1 LAVVRGRLVP
11 RLRGRAA
18 GSSPIGAEGAGA
30 HRWAWRL
37 VAGVLGVPLALA
49 FPRPAQWWLGF
60 IALAPL
66 ILLARGAPSAREAGI
81 RTWLGGS
88 VFFLSVD
95 SWLLPEA
102 NVLAIPAALLLGVL
116 WLPWGRL
123 AWRLLGSR
131 AAPWQV
137 PARLAAGR
145 VALAMLLLPSAF
157 VLGEVVR
164 SWDALGGPWALLG
177 ASQWNDLPIL
187 ALASLG
193 GVWLV
198 SLVLMAV
205 NVGVAVTVGPR
216 VPITVRAGAALATC
230 ALLLGSLAWS
240 AVRPTPVSDGR
251 TLRVGLV
258 QPGKIDP
265 VEPRLAASES
275 ASLGLAPSHPDLIV
289 WSESSVGRDPA
300 TNPGD
305 VVALRRVVQAT
316 GADVLAN
323 VDARRRSGGI
333 YKSSLLVGPNGPVA
347 SYDKIR
353 LVPFGEY
360 IPARPLLG
368 WVARFTQAAARNRHH
383 GSRLVLMRSGSVQF
397 GPLICFESAFPDM
410 SRNLARMGA
419 DLIVV
424 QSATTTFQSTWG
436 PEQHGS
442 LAAVRAVES
451 GRPVVQASIA
461 GPSVAFDPRGRQLAW
476 QPTTFRGAVVV
487 PVPLS
492 HDDTVFD
499 RFGNWVPLGCAAALV
514 LAGLLSLRRRRDL
527 PPDQPTRRS
536 LVLVALYHPTSVW
549 DRGHRRGDLGF
560 RFL

>member
-1 LAVVRGRLVP
+1 LAVARGRLGT

-18 GSSPIGAEGAGA
+18 GASTIGTEETRAS
-30 HRWAWRL
+30 RWAWRL
-37 VAGVLGVPLALA
+37 AAAALGAPLALA
-49 FPRPAQWWLGF
+49 FPRPALWWLGF

-66 ILLARGAPSAREAGI
+66 ILVARSAPSPREAGI
-81 RTWLGGS
+81 RSWLGGS

-95 SWLLPEA
+95 SWLVPEA
-102 NVLAIPAALLLGVL
+102 KILAIPAALLLGLL

-123 AWRLLGSR
+123 ARRLLGTR
-131 AAPWQV
+131 TAPWDG
-137 PARLAAGR
+137 PARVDAGR
-145 VALAMLLLPSAF
+145 AALAMVLLPSAF

-177 ASQWNDLPIL
+177 ASQWNDLPLL

-205 NVGVAVTVGPR
+205 NVGVAIAVAPR
-216 VPITVRAGAALATC
+216 VPGGVRAGTAVAIC

-240 AVRPTPVSDGR
+240 ALRPEPATNGQ

-265 VEPRLAASES
+265 VEPRFRASES
-275 ASLGLAPSHPDLIV
+275 ASLALASSRPNLIV

-305 VVALRRVVQAT
+305 IAALRRVVQAT

-323 VDARRRSGGI
+323 VDARRRTGGI
-333 YKSSLLVGPNGPVA
+333 YKSSLLVGPQGPVA

-360 IPARPLLG
+360 IPTRPLLG
-368 WVARFTQAAARNRHH
+368 WISRFTQAAAQNRHH
-383 GSRLVLMRSGSVQF
+383 GDRLVLMRSGSIQF

-424 QSATTTFQSTWG
+424 QSATTTFQTTWG
-436 PEQHGS
+436 PEQHGA

-461 GPSVAFDPRGRQLAW
+461 GPSVAFDARGRQLAW
-476 QPTTFRGAVVV
+476 EPTDWRGAIVV
-487 PVPLS
+487 PVPLA
-492 HDDTVFD
+492 HETTPFD
-499 RFGNWVPLGCAAALV
+499 RLGEWVPLACAAALV
-514 LAGLLSLRRRRDL
+514 VAGLGALRARR
-527 PPDQPTRRS
+527 
-536 LVLVALYHPTSVW
+536 VL
-549 DRGHRRGDLGF
+549 
-560 RFL
+560 

>member
-1 LAVVRGRLVP
+1 LAVARGRLGS
-11 RLRGRAA
+11 RLRGRPT
-18 GSSPIGAEGAGA
+18 SPSAIGAEGAGA
-30 HRWAWRL
+30 NRWAWRL
-37 VAGVLGVPLALA
+37 AASVLGVPLALA
-49 FPRPAQWWLGF
+49 FPRPALWWLGF

-66 ILLARGAPSAREAGI
+66 ILLVRAAPSAREAGI
-81 RTWLGGS
+81 RAWLGGS
-88 VFFLSVD
+88 LFFLSVD

-102 NVLAIPAALLLGVL
+102 KILAIPAALLLGAL

-123 AWRLLGSR
+123 AWRLLGTR
-131 AAPWQV
+131 TAPWDVQA
-137 PARLAAGR
+137 PLEGRR
-145 VALAMLLLPSAF
+145 VAAAMVLLPSVF

-205 NVGVAVTVGPR
+205 NVGVAVAAGPR
-216 VPITVRAGAALATC
+216 VPATVRAGAALATC

-240 AVRPTPVSDGR
+240 AVRPAPASGGG

-265 VEPRLAASES
+265 VGPRFAASES
-275 ASLGLAPSHPDLIV
+275 ASLGLAGSHPNLIV
-289 WSESSVGRDPA
+289 WSESSVGRDPV

-305 VVALRRVVQAT
+305 VAALRRVVQAT

-323 VDARRRSGGI
+323 VDARRRTGGI
-333 YKSSLLVGPNGPVA
+333 YKSSLLVGPNGPIA

-360 IPARPLLG
+360 IPSRPLLG
-368 WVARFTQAAARNRHH
+368 WVARFTQAAAQNRHH
-383 GSRLVLMRSGSVQF
+383 GSRLVLMRSGSVVF

-436 PEQHGS
+436 PQQHGA

-461 GPSVAFDPRGRQLAW
+461 GPSVAFDPQGRQLAW
-476 QPTTFRGAVVV
+476 EPTTWRGAVVV

-499 RFGNWVPLGCAAALV
+499 RFGNWVPLACVIALVVAGAAA
-514 LAGLLSLRRRRDL
+514 LRRRR
-527 PPDQPTRRS
+527 
-536 LVLVALYHPTSVW
+536 AL
-549 DRGHRRGDLGF
+549 
-560 RFL
+560 

>member
-1 LAVVRGRLVP
+1 VRGDGLAVVRGRLSP
-11 RLRGRAA
+11 RLRGRVAT
-18 GSSPIGAEGAGA
+18 SSPTGAERAGA
-30 HRWAWRL
+30 DRWAWRL
-37 VAGVLGVPLALA
+37 VAAALGVPLALA
-49 FPRPAQWWLGF
+49 FPRPSLWWLGLV
-60 IALAPL
+60 ALVPL
-66 ILLARGAPSAREAGI
+66 ILLAQGAPTAREAGI

-88 VFFLSVD
+88 AFFLSVD
-95 SWLLPEA
+95 SWLIPEA
-102 NVLAIPAALLLGVL
+102 NVLAIPAALVLGLL

-123 AWRLLGSR
+123 AWRLLGAR
-131 AAPWQV
+131 AAPWDP
-137 PARLAAGR
+137 PAPLRAGR
-145 VALAMLLLPSAF
+145 VALAMVLLPSVF

-177 ASQWNDLPIL
+177 ASQWNDLPLL

-216 VPITVRAGAALATC
+216 VPGAVRAGAALAIC
-230 ALLLGSLAWS
+230 GLLLASLAWW
-240 AVRPTPVSDGR
+240 AVRPAPVSDGR

-258 QPGKIDP
+258 QPGKIGP
-265 VEPRLAASES
+265 VEPRFRASES
-275 ASLGLAPSHPDLIV
+275 ASLGLAGSHPDLIV
-289 WSESSVGRDPA
+289 WSESSIGRDPA

-305 VVALRRVVQAT
+305 ITALRHVVQAT

-323 VDARRRSGGI
+323 VDARRRTGGI

-347 SYDKIR
+347 VYDKIR

-360 IPARPLLG
+360 IPSRQLLG
-368 WVARFTQAAARNRHH
+368 WVARFTQAAAQNRHH
-383 GSRLVLMRSGSVQF
+383 GTRLELMRSGSVQF
-397 GPLICFESAFPDM
+397 GPLICFESAFPDL
-410 SRNLARMGA
+410 SRSLARMGA

-424 QSATTTFQSTWG
+424 QSATTTFQRTWG
-436 PEQHGS
+436 PQQHGA

-461 GPSVAFDPRGRQLAW
+461 GPSVAFDPQGRMLAW
-476 QPTTFRGAVVV
+476 QPTTWRGAIVV

-514 LAGLLSLRRRRDL
+514 LAGVLA
-527 PPDQPTRRS
+527 PP
-536 LVLVALYHPTSVW
+536 
-549 DRGHRRGDLGF
+549 RRGLGGS
-560 RFL
+560 RP

>member
-1 LAVVRGRLVP
+1 LAVARGRLST
-11 RLRGRAA
+11 RLRARAA
-18 GSSPIGAEGAGA
+18 GASTVGIEETRAS
-30 HRWAWRL
+30 RWAWRL
-37 VAGVLGVPLALA
+37 AAAALGAPLALA
-49 FPRPAQWWLGF
+49 FPRPSLWWLGF
-60 IALAPL
+60 VALAPL
-66 ILLARGAPSAREAGI
+66 ILVVRSAPSAREAGV
-81 RTWLGGS
+81 RSWLGGS

-95 SWLLPEA
+95 SWLVPEA
-102 NVLAIPAALLLGVL
+102 KILALPAAVLLGLL
-116 WLPWGRL
+116 WLPWGRI
-123 AWRLLGSR
+123 AWRLLGTR
-131 AAPWQV
+131 TAPWGLPDRV
-137 PARLAAGR
+137 GAWRATLAL
-145 VALAMLLLPSAF
+145 VLLPSAF

-187 ALASLG
+187 ALAALG

-205 NVGVAVTVGPR
+205 NVGLAIVVAPR
-216 VPITVRAGAALATC
+216 VPGTVRAGTALVVC
-230 ALLLGSLAWS
+230 ALLAGSLAWS
-240 AVRPTPVSDGR
+240 ALRPELPAGGQ

-265 VEPRLAASES
+265 VEPRFRASES
-275 ASLGLAPSHPDLIV
+275 ASLTLASNRPNLIV

-300 TNPGD
+300 ANPGD
-305 VVALRRVVQAT
+305 IAAIRRVVAAT

-323 VDARRRSGGI
+323 VDARRRTGGI
-333 YKSSLLVGPNGPVA
+333 YKSSLLVGPQGPVA

-360 IPARPLLG
+360 IPVRPLLG
-368 WVARFTQAAARNRHH
+368 WISRFTQAAAQNRHH
-383 GSRLVLMRSGSVQF
+383 GTRLVLMRSGSVTF

-436 PEQHGS
+436 PEQHGA
-442 LAAVRAVES
+442 LAAVRAVET

-476 QPTTFRGAVVV
+476 ETTDWRGATVV
-487 PVPLS
+487 PVPLA
-492 HDDTVFD
+492 HQTTPFD
-499 RFGNWVPLGCAAALV
+499 RIGDWVPLACAAALV
-514 LAGLLSLRRRRDL
+514 IAGLGALRSRR
-527 PPDQPTRRS
+527 
-536 LVLVALYHPTSVW
+536 VL
-549 DRGHRRGDLGF
+549 
-560 RFL
+560 

>member
-1 LAVVRGRLVP
+1 LAVARGRLGT

-18 GSSPIGAEGAGA
+18 GASAVGTEETRAS
-30 HRWAWRL
+30 RWAGRL
-37 VAGVLGVPLALA
+37 AAAALGAPLALA
-49 FPRPAQWWLGF
+49 FPRPSLWWLGF
-60 IALAPL
+60 VALAPL
-66 ILLARGAPSAREAGI
+66 ILVVRSARSAREAGI
-81 RTWLGGS
+81 RSWLGGS

-95 SWLLPEA
+95 SWLVPEA
-102 NVLAIPAALLLGVL
+102 KVLAIPAALLLGLL

-123 AWRLLGSR
+123 VWGLLGVR
-131 AAPWQV
+131 TAPWDA
-137 PARLAAGR
+137 PGR
-145 VALAMLLLPSAF
+145 VDARRASLALVLLPSAF

-177 ASQWNDLPIL
+177 ASQWNDPPIL

-205 NVGVAVTVGPR
+205 NVGVAIAVAPR
-216 VPITVRAGAALATC
+216 VPSRVRAGTALAIC
-230 ALLLGSLAWS
+230 ALLAGSLAWS
-240 AVRPTPVSDGR
+240 ALRPQPPAGGQ

-258 QPGKIDP
+258 QPGRIDP
-265 VEPRLAASES
+265 VEPRFRASES
-275 ASLGLAPSHPDLIV
+275 ASLALASRRPNLIV

-305 VVALRRVVQAT
+305 LAAIRRVAQAT

-333 YKSSLLVGPNGPVA
+333 YKSSLLVGQQGPIA

-360 IPARPLLG
+360 IPVRPLLG
-368 WVARFTQAAARNRHH
+368 WISRFTRAAAQNRHH
-383 GSRLVLMRSGSVQF
+383 GTHLVLMRSGRVRF

-436 PEQHGS
+436 PEQHGA
-442 LAAVRAVES
+442 LAAVRAVET

-461 GPSVAFDPRGRQLAW
+461 GPSVAVDPRGRQLAW
-476 QPTTFRGAVVV
+476 EPTDWRGAILV
-487 PVPLS
+487 PVPLA
-492 HDDTVFD
+492 HETTPFD
-499 RFGNWVPLGCAAALV
+499 RIGDWVPLACAAALAV
-514 LAGLLSLRRRRDL
+514 AGLAALRARRTL
-527 PPDQPTRRS
+527 
-536 LVLVALYHPTSVW
+536 
-549 DRGHRRGDLGF
+549 
-560 RFL
+560 

>member
-1 LAVVRGRLVP
+1 MAVARGRLGS
-11 RLRGRAA
+11 RRRGRPT
-18 GSSPIGAEGAGA
+18 SSPAVGAEVAGA
-30 HRWAWRL
+30 NRWAWRL
-37 VAGVLGVPLALA
+37 VASLLGVPLALA
-49 FPRPAQWWLGF
+49 FPRPALWWLGF
-60 IALAPL
+60 VALAPL
-66 ILLARGAPSAREAGI
+66 LLLARAAPSAREAGI
-81 RTWLGGS
+81 RAWLGGS
-88 VFFLSVD
+88 LFFLSVD

-102 NVLAIPAALLLGVL
+102 KILAIPAALLLGAL

-123 AWRLLGSR
+123 AWRLLGAR
-131 AAPWQV
+131 TTPWEVAAP
-137 PARLAAGR
+137 PDGRR
-145 VALAMLLLPSAF
+145 VAAAMVLLPSVF

-187 ALASLG
+187 SLASLG

-205 NVGVAVTVGPR
+205 NVGVAVAVGPR
-216 VPITVRAGAALATC
+216 VPGTVRAGAALATC

-240 AVRPTPVSDGR
+240 AVRPAPVSDGR

-265 VEPRLAASES
+265 VGPRFAASES
-275 ASLGLAPSHPDLIV
+275 ASLGLAASRPNLIV

-300 TNPGD
+300 ANPGD
-305 VVALRRVVQAT
+305 VAALRRVVRAT

-323 VDARRRSGGI
+323 VDAKRRTGGI
-333 YKSSLLVGPNGPVA
+333 YKSSLLIGPNGPVA
-347 SYDKIR
+347 AYDKIR

-360 IPARPLLG
+360 IPSRQLLG
-368 WVARFTQAAARNRHH
+368 WVARFTEAAAQNRHH
-383 GSRLVLMRSGSVQF
+383 GTHLVLMRSGQVRF

-436 PEQHGS
+436 PQQHGA

-461 GPSVAFDPRGRQLAW
+461 GPSVAFDPTGRQLAW
-476 QPTTFRGAVVV
+476 QPTTWRGAVTVQ
-487 PVPLS
+487 VPLTR
-492 HDDTVFD
+492 DDTVFD
-499 RFGNWVPLGCAAALV
+499 RVGNWVPLGCIIALAVGAAMAL
-514 LAGLLSLRRRRDL
+514 R
-527 PPDQPTRRS
+527 
-536 LVLVALYHPTSVW
+536 
-549 DRGHRRGDLGF
+549 HRRAL
-560 RFL
+560 

>member
-1 LAVVRGRLVP
+1 MAVARGRLGS
-11 RLRGRAA
+11 RLRGRPT
-18 GSSPIGAEGAGA
+18 SPSAVGAEGAGA
-30 HRWAWRL
+30 NRWAWRL
-37 VAGVLGVPLALA
+37 AASLLGVPLALA
-49 FPRPAQWWLGF
+49 FPRPALWWLGF

-66 ILLARGAPSAREAGI
+66 ILLIRAAPSAREAGI
-81 RTWLGGS
+81 RAWLGGS
-88 VFFLSVD
+88 LFFLSVD

-102 NVLAIPAALLLGVL
+102 KILAIPAALVLGAL

-123 AWRLLGSR
+123 TWRLLGTR
-131 AAPWQV
+131 TAPWDVQV
-137 PARLAAGR
+137 PLLEGRR
-145 VALAMLLLPSAF
+145 VAAAMVLLPSVF

-205 NVGVAVTVGPR
+205 NVGVAVAVGPR
-216 VPITVRAGAALATC
+216 VPGMVRAGAALATC

-240 AVRPTPVSDGR
+240 ALRPAPASGGG

-265 VEPRLAASES
+265 VGPRFAASES
-275 ASLGLAPSHPDLIV
+275 ASLGLAGSHPNLIV
-289 WSESSVGRDPA
+289 WSESSVGRDPV

-305 VVALRRVVQAT
+305 VAALRRVVQAT

-323 VDARRRSGGI
+323 VDARRRAGGI
-333 YKSSLLVGPNGPVA
+333 YKSSLLVGPNGPIA

-360 IPARPLLG
+360 IPSRPVLG
-368 WVARFTQAAARNRHH
+368 WVARFTQAAAQNRHH
-383 GSRLVLMRSGSVQF
+383 GSRLVLMRSRSVVF

-436 PEQHGS
+436 PQQHGA

-461 GPSVAFDPRGRQLAW
+461 GPSVAFDPQGRQLAW
-476 QPTTFRGAVVV
+476 EPTTWRGAIVV

-492 HDDTVFD
+492 HDNTVFD
-499 RFGNWVPLGCAAALV
+499 RLGDWVPLACVIALV
-514 LAGLLSLRRRRDL
+514 VAGANALRRRR
-527 PPDQPTRRS
+527 
-536 LVLVALYHPTSVW
+536 AL
-549 DRGHRRGDLGF
+549 
-560 RFL
+560 

>member
-1 LAVVRGRLVP
+1 LAVARGRLGP
-11 RLRGRAA
+11 RLRERAA
-18 GSSPIGAEGAGA
+18 GFPAIGAEGTG
-30 HRWAWRL
+30 RWAWRL
-37 VAGVLGVPLALA
+37 AASLLGVPLALA
-49 FPRPAQWWLGF
+49 FPRPALWWLGF

-66 ILLARGAPSAREAGI
+66 ILLARAAPSAGEAGI

-88 VFFLSVD
+88 LFFLTVD

-102 NVLAIPAALLLGVL
+102 KVLAIPAALLLGAL

-123 AWRLLGSR
+123 AWRLLGTRSAPWDV
-131 AAPWQV
+131 AAP
-137 PARLAAGR
+137 LEAGR
-145 VALAMLLLPSAF
+145 VALAMVLVPSVF
-157 VLGEVVR
+157 VLGEVFR

-205 NVGVAVTVGPR
+205 NVGVAVAVGPR
-216 VPITVRAGAALATC
+216 VPGAVRAGAALATC

-240 AVRPTPVSDGR
+240 AVRPAPVSSGR
-251 TLRVGLV
+251 ALRVGLV

-265 VEPRLAASES
+265 VGPRFQASES
-275 ASLGLAPSHPDLIV
+275 ASLGLAASRPDLIV

-300 TNPGD
+300 SNPAYMA
-305 VVALRRVVQAT
+305 ALRHVVQVT
-316 GADVLAN
+316 GAEVLAN
-323 VDARRRSGGI
+323 VDARRRTGGI
-333 YKSSLLVGPNGPVA
+333 YKSSLLVGPGGPVA

-360 IPARPLLG
+360 IPTRQLLG
-368 WVARFTQAAARNRHH
+368 WISRFTAAAAQNRHH
-383 GSRLVLMRSGSVQF
+383 GTRLVLMRSGSVEL

-436 PEQHGS
+436 PQQHGA

-461 GPSVAFDPRGRQLAW
+461 GPSVAFDPQGRQLAW
-476 QPTTFRGAVVV
+476 QPTTWRGATVVQ
-487 PVPLS
+487 VPLTR
-492 HDDTVFD
+492 DNTVFD
-499 RFGNWVPLGCAAALV
+499 RFGDWVPFGCAATLAV
-514 LAGLLSLRRRRDL
+514 AGLVALRRRRA
-527 PPDQPTRRS
+527 
-536 LVLVALYHPTSVW
+536 LVA
-549 DRGHRRGDLGF
+549 
-560 RFL
+560 

>member
-1 LAVVRGRLVP
+1 LAVARGRLGS
-11 RLRGRAA
+11 RLRGRPT
-18 GSSPIGAEGAGA
+18 SPSAIGAEGAAGA
-30 HRWAWRL
+30 NRWAWRL
-37 VAGVLGVPLALA
+37 AASLLGVPLALA
-49 FPRPAQWWLGF
+49 FPRPALWWLGF

-66 ILLARGAPSAREAGI
+66 ILLARAAPSAREAGI
-81 RTWLGGS
+81 RAWLGGS
-88 VFFLSVD
+88 LFFLSVD

-102 NVLAIPAALLLGVL
+102 KILAIPAALVLGAL
-116 WLPWGRL
+116 WVPWGRL
-123 AWRLLGSR
+123 AWRLLGAR
-131 AAPWQV
+131 AAPWEAPV
-137 PARLAAGR
+137 RLEGGR
-145 VALAMLLLPSAF
+145 VAAAMVLLPSVF

-187 ALASLG
+187 SLASLG

-205 NVGVAVTVGPR
+205 NVGVAVAVGPR
-216 VPITVRAGAALATC
+216 VPPTVRAGAALATC

-240 AVRPTPVSDGR
+240 AVRPAPVSDGR
-251 TLRVGLV
+251 TLRVGQV

-265 VEPRLAASES
+265 VGPRFTASEA
-275 ASLGLAPSHPDLIV
+275 ASLGLAGSHPDLIV
-289 WSESSVGRDPA
+289 WSESSVGRDPT

-305 VVALRRVVQAT
+305 VAALRRVVQAT

-333 YKSSLLVGPNGPVA
+333 YKSSLLVGPGGPIA

-360 IPARPLLG
+360 IPTRPLLG
-368 WVARFTQAAARNRHH
+368 WVARFTQAAAQNRHH
-383 GSRLVLMRSGSVQF
+383 GTRLELMRSGPVRF

-436 PEQHGS
+436 PQQHGA

-461 GPSVAFDPRGRQLAW
+461 GPSVAFDPQGRQLAW
-476 QPTTFRGAVVV
+476 QPTTWRGAITV

-492 HDDTVFD
+492 RDDTVFD
-499 RFGNWVPLGCAAALV
+499 RLGNWVPLGCAIALGV
-514 LAGLLSLRRRRDL
+514 AGLVALRRRR
-527 PPDQPTRRS
+527 R
-536 LVLVALYHPTSVW
+536 AL
-549 DRGHRRGDLGF
+549 
-560 RFL
+560 

>member
-1 LAVVRGRLVP
+1 M
-11 RLRGRAA
+11 
-18 GSSPIGAEGAGA
+18 GAEEAGTG
-30 HRWAWRL
+30 RWAWRL
-37 VAGVLGVPLALA
+37 VASLLGAPLALA
-49 FPRPAQWWLGF
+49 FPRPALWWLGF
-60 IALAPL
+60 VALVPL
-66 ILLARGAPSAREAGI
+66 ILLVRGAPSAREAGI
-81 RTWLGGS
+81 RAWLGGS
-88 VFFLSVD
+88 MFFLSVD
-95 SWLLPEA
+95 SWLIPEA
-102 NVLAIPAALLLGVL
+102 NVLAIPAALVLGVL

-123 AWRLLGSR
+123 AWRLLSTR
-131 AAPWQV
+131 TAPWEG
-137 PARLAAGR
+137 PAPLGARRL
-145 VALAMLLLPSAF
+145 ALAMVLLPSVF

-205 NVGVAVTVGPR
+205 NVGVAVAVGPR
-216 VPITVRAGAALATC
+216 VPGAVRAGAALAVC
-230 ALLLGSLAWS
+230 GLLAGSLAWS
-240 AVRPTPVSDGR
+240 AVRPAPVSDGR

-265 VEPRLAASES
+265 VEPRFQASES
-275 ASLGLAPSHPDLIV
+275 ASLGLAGSRPDLIV

-300 TNPGD
+300 THPAD
-305 VVALRRVVQAT
+305 VAALRRVVQAT
-316 GADVLAN
+316 GAEVLAN
-323 VDARRRSGGI
+323 VDARRRTGGI

-347 SYDKIR
+347 NYDKIR

-360 IPARPLLG
+360 IPTRPLLG
-368 WVARFTQAAARNRHH
+368 WVARFTQAAAQNRHH
-383 GSRLVLMRSGSVQF
+383 GNRLELMRADSVRF

-436 PEQHGS
+436 PQQHGA

-461 GPSVAFDPRGRQLAW
+461 GPSVAFDPQGRQLAW
-476 QPTTFRGAVVV
+476 QPTTWRGAIVV
-487 PVPLS
+487 PVPLT

-499 RFGNWVPLGCAAALV
+499 RFGDWVPFASAAALAV
-514 LAGLLSLRRRRDL
+514 AGLVALRRR
-527 PPDQPTRRS
+527 
-536 LVLVALYHPTSVW
+536 AL
-549 DRGHRRGDLGF
+549 
-560 RFL
+560 